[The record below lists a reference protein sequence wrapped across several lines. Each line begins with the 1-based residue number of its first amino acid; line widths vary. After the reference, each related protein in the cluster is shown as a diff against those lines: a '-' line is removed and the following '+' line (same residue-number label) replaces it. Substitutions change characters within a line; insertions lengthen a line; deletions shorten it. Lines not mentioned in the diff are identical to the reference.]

1 LIFSTRHLNA
11 TLEKRHFAEKFNIR
25 VRFFAAS
32 PSLAKQKIAPRRGSP
47 KVRPLFVCFCIK
59 KWYLGPQRKE
69 GAMANPDAKAANGS
83 VDLPSETSP
92 IETPPGQTAPPEEHP
107 APLTPANM
115 LGRLAGI
122 GVLLLGV
129 VGAFLYL
136 GGWFSPRKLTPARF
150 VDEFQR
156 VDGIHSGFRRNH
168 AKGVCVRGFFDSNG
182 QGARLSKA
190 VVFLSGRV
198 PVIGRFSLG
207 GGNPYQTDELSTV
220 RGLGLQFSLPDGEQW
235 RTAMIDLPV
244 FPFKD
249 PQAFYDNLVASQPD
263 PSTHKPDPAK
273 GAAFLASNP
282 ETARA
287 LAIITS
293 HAPSSGFDNAAY
305 YGLNAFRFVN
315 AGGSSTYVRWT
326 LTPLQP
332 PVQPN
337 DAGASPAS
345 QDNNKDKDFL
355 FDGLI
360 ASIQQ
365 HPLQWHLIL
374 TIAQPGDPTD
384 DATIPWPEGREQVDV
399 GTLTLDSVE
408 SEETSPARDINF
420 DPLVLPA
427 GMAPSSD
434 PLLSARSAIYSQSFT
449 RRAGETKE
457 PSEITPSEVR
467 K

>member
-1 LIFSTRHLNA
+1 MAPSGTSRDAITRTGGGELPNKTAST
-11 TLEKRHFAEKFNIR
+11 EKPA
-25 VRFFAAS
+25 
-32 PSLAKQKIAPRRGSP
+32 
-47 KVRPLFVCFCIK
+47 
-59 KWYLGPQRKE
+59 
-69 GAMANPDAKAANGS
+69 
-83 VDLPSETSP
+83 
-92 IETPPGQTAPPEEHP
+92 
-107 APLTPANM
+107 APLTAASM
-115 LGRLAGI
+115 FARLAGI
-122 GVLLLGV
+122 GALLLAV

-136 GGWFSPRKLTPARF
+136 GGWVSPRKLTPARF
-150 VDEFQR
+150 VDQFER
-156 VDGIHSGFRRNH
+156 TGGVHSGFRRNH
-168 AKGVCVRGFFDSNG
+168 AKGVCVRGFFESNG

-190 VVFLSGRV
+190 VVFRSGRV

-207 GGNPYQTDELSTV
+207 GGDPHVTDALSTV

-263 PSTHKPDPAK
+263 PNTHQPDPAK
-273 GAAFLASNP
+273 GAAFVASHP
-282 ETARA
+282 DTARA
-287 LAIITS
+287 LGIIKS

-305 YGLNAFRFVN
+305 YGLNAFRFVD
-315 AGGSSTYVRWT
+315 AEGATSYVRWT
-326 LTPLQP
+326 LA
-332 PVQPN
+332 PVQPYVAG
-337 DAGASPAS
+337 DAAS
-345 QDNNKDKDFL
+345 QDKNFL

-360 ASIQQ
+360 ASIRQQ
-365 HPLQWHLIL
+365 PLRWHLIM
-374 TIAQPGDPTD
+374 TVAQPGDPTD
-384 DATIPWPEGREQVDV
+384 NATIPWPDGREQVDV

-427 GMAPSSD
+427 GMAPSDD

-457 PSEITPSEVR
+457 PSEITPAEVR